1 MKGCRPLTDP
11 EIATV
16 KNAFVR
22 NRDKALFILGLKTGL
37 RISELLSLRVGDVY
51 QHGRLGDVVY
61 VERKHMKKKVEG
73 RAIPLHQDAKVALS
87 VWIEELEKAGKADP
101 GSPLFKSRKGQCAIT
116 RVQAFRVLT
125 EVYEANG
132 LMGKLG
138 THSMRKTF
146 ADRIYERLGRDLI
159 KVQRALGHK
168 SINSTVSYLSFREEE
183 ITEAILS
190 I

>member
-11 EIATV
+11 EIAAV
-16 KNAFVR
+16 KESFIR
-22 NRDKALFILGLKTGL
+22 TRDKALFILGLKTGL
-37 RISELLSLRVGDVY
+37 RISELLSLKVGDVY
-51 QHGRLGDVVY
+51 QYGRVVDSVY
-61 VERKHMKKKVEG
+61 VERKYMKKKVEG
-73 RAIPLHQDAKVALS
+73 RSIPLHQEGKEALMR
-87 VWIEELEKAGKADP
+87 WIMELEKLGKSDP
-101 GSPLFKSRKGQCAIT
+101 NSPLFKSRKGHGSIN
-116 RVQAFRVLT
+116 RVQAFRVFK

-132 LMGKLG
+132 LIGKLG
-138 THSMRKTF
+138 THAMRKTF

-168 SINSTVSYLSFREEE
+168 AITSTVSYLSFREEE

>member
-1 MKGCRPLTDP
+1 LIDSK
-11 EIATV
+11 IALV
-16 KNAFVR
+16 KDAFTR
-22 NRDKALFILGLKTGL
+22 SRDKPLFILGLKTGL
-37 RISELLSLRVGDVY
+37 RISELLSLKLGEVY

-61 VERKHMKKKVEG
+61 VERKHMKKEVEG
-73 RAIPLHQDAKVALS
+73 RAIPLHQEAKVALS
-87 VWIEELEKAGKADP
+87 VWIKELETAGKADP
-101 GSPLFKSRKGQCAIT
+101 SSPLFRSRKGQRAIT

-159 KVQRALGHK
+159 KVQRALGH
-168 SINSTVSYLSFREEE
+168 NP
-183 ITEAILS
+183 
-190 I
+190 

>member
-1 MKGCRPLTDP
+1 MKGCRPLTDS

-16 KNAFVR
+16 KDGFLR

-37 RISELLSLRVGDVY
+37 RISELLSLKVGDVY
-51 QHGRLGDVVY
+51 LHGRIGDVVY
-61 VERKHMKKKVEG
+61 VERKHMKKKLEG
-73 RAIPLHQDAKVALS
+73 RAIPLHQDAKGALS
-87 VWIEELEKAGKADP
+87 VWIKELEKAGKADP
-101 GSPLFKSRKGQCAIT
+101 SSPLFKSRKGQSAIT

-125 EVYEANG
+125 DVYEANG

-146 ADRIYERLGRDLI
+146 ADRMYDRLGHDLI

-168 SINSTVSYLSFREEE
+168 CINSTVSYLSFREEE

>member
-1 MKGCRPLTDP
+1 MSLLEPVAEPGVHFSL
-11 EIATV
+11 V
-16 KNAFVR
+16 
-22 NRDKALFILGLKTGL
+22 
-37 RISELLSLRVGDVY
+37 ISNVY
-51 QHGRLGDVVY
+51 QHGWMGDFLY
-61 VERKHMKKKVEG
+61 VERKHMKKKLEG

-87 VWIEELEKAGKADP
+87 VWIKELENAGKADP
-101 GSPLFKSRKGQCAIT
+101 SSPLFKSRKGQRAIT

-125 EVYEANG
+125 AVYEANG

-146 ADRIYERLGRDLI
+146 ADRIYDRLGRDLI
-159 KVQRALGHK
+159 KVQRALGHRC
-168 SINSTVSYLSFREEE
+168 INSTVSYLSFREEE

>member
-1 MKGCRPLTDP
+1 MLPRQWSWALKGYSAG
-11 EIATV
+11 ATP
-16 KNAFVR
+16 NP
-22 NRDKALFILGLKTGL
+22 IP
-37 RISELLSLRVGDVY
+37 DVY
-51 QHGRLGDVVY
+51 LHGRIGDVVY

-73 RAIPLHQDAKVALS
+73 RAIPLHQDAKAALD
-87 VWIEELEKAGKADP
+87 VWIKELEKAGKADP
-101 GSPLFKSRKGQCAIT
+101 GCPLFKSRKGQRAIT

-146 ADRIYERLGRDLI
+146 ADRMYDRLGRDLI
-159 KVQRALGHK
+159 KVQRALGHRC
-168 SINSTVSYLSFREEE
+168 INSTVSYLSFREEE